1 MRRRIAYLTIGLL
14 VIVGVRPAQTA
25 SNPVINVN
33 TAGIELCPQ
42 FICGAAIFAGV
53 FEGQIGGNNNAFGT
67 FAAALT
73 HDPLPGPFETATI
86 TGGVFELRVGL
97 RRIRGIVL
105 PGGTLF
111 NNNNNTFTVDATL
124 VLTSGGTGSVPYH
137 GILNHNTFPPTIV
150 GTISL

>member
-1 MRRRIAYLTIGLL
+1 MKRRVAYLAIGLIL
-14 VIVGVRPAQTA
+14 IAGVRPAQAA

-42 FICGAAIFAGV
+42 FICGAAIFTG
-53 FEGQIGGNNNAFGT
+53 FLEGQVGGNHNAFGT
-67 FAAALT
+67 FVAALT
-73 HDPLPGPFETATI
+73 HNPLPDPHATAAI

-111 NNNNNTFTVDATL
+111 NNGNNTFTVDATL
-124 VLTSGGTGSVPYH
+124 VITSGGSGSAQYH
-137 GILNHNTFPPTIV
+137 GLLNHNTFPPTIV
-150 GTISL
+150 GTISQ